1 MIAPA
6 IGASCLGA
14 LCPVSSLLK
23 STFSK
28 QDVLLSREL
37 KPRERLLLEVESW
50 PARQPYLVPVH
61 PLEQID
67 RHWLCPCGCRVLQEH
82 VAELRWLLGRAWL
95 GPRHGARRLM

>member
-61 PLEQID
+61 ALEEID
-67 RHWLCPCGCRVLQEH
+67 RHR
-82 VAELRWLLGRAWL
+82 L
-95 GPRHGARRLM
+95 GPWG